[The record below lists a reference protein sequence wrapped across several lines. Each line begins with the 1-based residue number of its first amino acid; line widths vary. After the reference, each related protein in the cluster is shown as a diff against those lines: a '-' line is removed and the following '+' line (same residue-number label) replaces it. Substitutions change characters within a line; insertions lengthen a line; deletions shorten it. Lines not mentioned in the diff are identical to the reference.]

1 MKKATSIPF
10 GNRPPFYL
18 STLSKGSAQSQI
30 EGLKKQAHASKQA
43 THPVLNN
50 NKDGKQ
56 LQLVSD
62 PEFAKEHYGFAL
74 AKDRSDDL
82 LAKLNSGIGK
92 IKADGTYD
100 TIYQKWFGNKTGSA
114 PANASAA
121 KSASAP
127 ASAPQ

>member
-62 PEFAKEHYGFAL
+62 L
-74 AKDRSDDL
+74 C
-82 LAKLNSGIGK
+82 
-92 IKADGTYD
+92 ADASSPSPH
-100 TIYQKWFGNKTGSA
+100 TINPSMA
-114 PANASAA
+114 
-121 KSASAP
+121 
-127 ASAPQ
+127 